1 MTMSGYNEKENPQK
15 RQTYD
20 ERRTD
25 FYVVLDF
32 KKARAVRMV
41 QMEDADGDKGMCLVI
56 PMLKNGFRKWGKNRF
71 RIILSARKSHR
82 NENASHILVPLVE
95 EDVQRAMVATGVC
108 NRYLHFAPIFGDV
121 VPDITKIPMPP
132 KFFKNSYESLE
143 ILKHKTDNPE
153 QGITLDTQSADGKI
167 DNGVNK
173 KGKVSSIRQKMR
185 DKILS
190 KTNNKKEE

>member
-1 MTMSGYNEKENPQK
+1 MSEYNEKEKP
-15 RQTYD
+15 RQQLMHD

-32 KKARAVRMV
+32 KKARSVRMV

-71 RIILSARKSHR
+71 RIIFAARKSHR
-82 NENASHILVPLVE
+82 DENASHILVPLVE
-95 EDVQRAMVATGVC
+95 EDVHRAMVATGVF

-132 KFFKNSYESLE
+132 KFCKGSYGYLE
-143 ILKHKTDNPE
+143 MLERKTDNPE

-173 KGKVSSIRQKMR
+173 KGKVSAIRQKMR
-185 DKILS
+185 EKILS

>member
-1 MTMSGYNEKENPQK
+1 MSEYNEKEKP
-15 RQTYD
+15 RQQQTHD

-32 KKARAVRMV
+32 KKARSVRMV

-71 RIILSARKSHR
+71 RIIFAARKTHR
-82 NENASHILVPLVE
+82 DENASHVLVPLVE
-95 EDVQRAMVATGVC
+95 EDVHKAMVATGVF

-132 KFFKNSYESLE
+132 KFCKGSNGYLE
-143 ILKHKTDNPE
+143 MLERKTDNPE

-185 DKILS
+185 DKILG
-190 KTNNKKEE
+190 KTNKKEE

>member
-1 MTMSGYNEKENPQK
+1 MSEYNEKEKP
-15 RQTYD
+15 RQQLMHD

-32 KKARAVRMV
+32 KKARGVRMV
-41 QMEDADGDKGMCLVI
+41 QMEDADGDMGMCLVI

-185 DKILS
+185 DKILG

>member
-1 MTMSGYNEKENPQK
+1 MSEYKEKYNPQK
-15 RQTYD
+15 QQTHD

-32 KKARAVRMV
+32 KKARGVRLV
-41 QMEDADGDKGMCLVI
+41 QMEDADGDKGMCLAI

-71 RIILSARKSHR
+71 RIILAARKSHR
-82 NENASHILVPLVE
+82 DENASHILVPLVE
-95 EDVQRAMVATGVC
+95 EDVHKAMVATGVF
-108 NRYLHFAPIFGDV
+108 NRYIHFAPIFGDV

-132 KFFKNSYESLE
+132 KFCKGSYGYLE
-143 ILKHKTDNPE
+143 MLERKTDNPE
-153 QGITLDTQSADGKI
+153 QGITLDTQSADGKV

-173 KGKVSSIRQKMR
+173 KGMVSSIRQKMR

>member
-1 MTMSGYNEKENPQK
+1 MSEYNEKNNPQK
-15 RQTYD
+15 QQTHD

-32 KKARAVRMV
+32 KKARSVRMV

-71 RIILSARKSHR
+71 RIIFAARKSHR
-82 NENASHILVPLVE
+82 DENASHILVPLVE
-95 EDVQRAMVATGVC
+95 EDVHRAMVATGVF

-132 KFFKNSYESLE
+132 KF
-143 ILKHKTDNPE
+143 
-153 QGITLDTQSADGKI
+153 
-167 DNGVNK
+167 
-173 KGKVSSIRQKMR
+173 
-185 DKILS
+185 
-190 KTNNKKEE
+190 

>member
-1 MTMSGYNEKENPQK
+1 MTMSEYNEKENPQK

-20 ERRTD
+20 ECRTD

-173 KGKVSSIRQKMR
+173 KGKVSSIRQRMR

-190 KTNNKKEE
+190 KTSNKKEE

>member
-1 MTMSGYNEKENPQK
+1 MTMSEYNEKEKP
-15 RQTYD
+15 RQQLMHD

-32 KKARAVRMV
+32 KKARSVRMV

-71 RIILSARKSHR
+71 RIIFAARKTHR
-82 NENASHILVPLVE
+82 DENASHILVPLVE
-95 EDVQRAMVATGVC
+95 EDVHRAMVATGVF

-132 KFFKNSYESLE
+132 KFCKGSYGYLE
-143 ILKHKTDNPE
+143 MLERKTDNPE
-153 QGITLDTQSADGKI
+153 QGITLDIQSADGKV

-173 KGKVSSIRQKMR
+173 KGKVSAIRQKMR
-185 DKILS
+185 DKILG

>member
-1 MTMSGYNEKENPQK
+1 MSEYNEKDNPQK
-15 RQTYD
+15 RQTND

-32 KKARAVRMV
+32 KKARGVRMV

-56 PMLKNGFRKWGKNRF
+56 PMLKNGFRKWGKNRY
-71 RIILSARKSHR
+71 RIILAARKSHR
-82 NENASHILVPLVE
+82 DENASHILVPLVE
-95 EDVQRAMVATGVC
+95 EDVQRAMVATGVF
-108 NRYLHFAPIFGDV
+108 NRYLHSAPIIGDV

-132 KFFKNSYESLE
+132 KFSKNTYAYLE
-143 ILKHKTDNPE
+143 TLEHKTDNPE

>member
-1 MTMSGYNEKENPQK
+1 MTMSEYNEKENPQK

-71 RIILSARKSHR
+71 RIIFAARKSHR
-82 NENASHILVPLVE
+82 DENASHVLVPLVE

-173 KGKVSSIRQKMR
+173 KGKVSAIRQKMR

>member
-1 MTMSGYNEKENPQK
+1 MSEYNEKEKP
-15 RQTYD
+15 RQQLTHD

-25 FYVVLDF
+25 VYVVLDF
-32 KKARAVRMV
+32 KKARSVRMV

>member
-1 MTMSGYNEKENPQK
+1 MSEYNEKNNPQK
-15 RQTYD
+15 QLTHD

-56 PMLKNGFRKWGKNRF
+56 PMLKNGFRKWGKNRY

-82 NENASHILVPLVE
+82 DENASHVLVPLVE
-95 EDVQRAMVATGVC
+95 DDVQRAMVATGVFM
-108 NRYLHFAPIFGDV
+108 RYLHSAPIIGDV

-132 KFFKNSYESLE
+132 KFSKNSYAYLE
-143 ILKHKTDNPE
+143 TLEHKTDNPE

>member
-1 MTMSGYNEKENPQK
+1 MSEYNEKNNPQK
-15 RQTYD
+15 QQTHD

-32 KKARAVRMV
+32 KKARSVRMV

-71 RIILSARKSHR
+71 RIIFAARKSHR
-82 NENASHILVPLVE
+82 DENASHILVPLVE

>member
-1 MTMSGYNEKENPQK
+1 MSEYNEKEKP
-15 RQTYD
+15 RQQLMHD

-32 KKARAVRMV
+32 KKARSVRMV

-71 RIILSARKSHR
+71 RIIFAARKTHR
-82 NENASHILVPLVE
+82 DENASHILVPLVE
-95 EDVQRAMVATGVC
+95 EDVHRAMVATGVF
-108 NRYLHFAPIFGDV
+108 NRYIHFAPIFGDV

-132 KFFKNSYESLE
+132 KFCKGSYGYLE
-143 ILKHKTDNPE
+143 MLERKTDNPE

-173 KGKVSSIRQKMR
+173 KGKVSAIRQKMR

>member
-1 MTMSGYNEKENPQK
+1 MSEQNEKEKPRQ
-15 RQTYD
+15 RQTHD
-20 ERRTD
+20 DRRTD

-32 KKARAVRMV
+32 KKARSVRMV

-95 EDVQRAMVATGVC
+95 EDVHRAMVATGVF

-153 QGITLDTQSADGKI
+153 QGITLDIQSADGKI

-173 KGKVSSIRQKMR
+173 KGKVSAIRQKMR
-185 DKILS
+185 EKILS
-190 KTNNKKEE
+190 KTNKKEE

>member
-1 MTMSGYNEKENPQK
+1 MSEYNEKNNPQK
-15 RQTYD
+15 QQTHD

-32 KKARAVRMV
+32 KKARSVRMV

-71 RIILSARKSHR
+71 RIIFAARKSHR
-82 NENASHILVPLVE
+82 DENASHILVPLVE
-95 EDVQRAMVATGVC
+95 EDVHRAMVATGVF
-108 NRYLHFAPIFGDV
+108 NRYIHFAPIFGDV

>member
-1 MTMSGYNEKENPQK
+1 MSEYNEKNNPQK
-15 RQTYD
+15 QQTHD

-32 KKARAVRMV
+32 KKARSVRMV

-71 RIILSARKSHR
+71 RIIFAARKTHR
-82 NENASHILVPLVE
+82 DENASHILVPLVE
-95 EDVQRAMVATGVC
+95 EDVHRAMVATGVF

-185 DKILS
+185 DKILG

>member
-1 MTMSGYNEKENPQK
+1 MSEYNEKNNPQK
-15 RQTYD
+15 QLTHD

-32 KKARAVRMV
+32 KKARSVRMV

-56 PMLKNGFRKWGKNRF
+56 PMLKNGFRKWGKNRY
-71 RIILSARKSHR
+71 RIIFAARKSHR
-82 NENASHILVPLVE
+82 DENASHVLIPLVE
-95 EDVQRAMVATGVC
+95 EDVHRAMVATGVF

-132 KFFKNSYESLE
+132 KFCKGSYGYLE
-143 ILKHKTDNPE
+143 MLERKTDNPE

-173 KGKVSSIRQKMR
+173 KGKVSAIRQKMR
-185 DKILS
+185 EKILS

>member
-1 MTMSGYNEKENPQK
+1 MSEYNEKNNPQK
-15 RQTYD
+15 QLTHD

-32 KKARAVRMV
+32 KKARSVRMV

-71 RIILSARKSHR
+71 RIIFAARKSHR
-82 NENASHILVPLVE
+82 DENASHILVPLVE
-95 EDVQRAMVATGVC
+95 EDVHRAMVATGVF

-121 VPDITKIPMPP
+121 VPDITKILRPQ
-132 KFFKNSYESLE
+132 KFCKSSYVY
-143 ILKHKTDNPE
+143 LKKWYHKTENPE
-153 QGITLDTQSADGKI
+153 KGIPLDAQSADGKI
-167 DNGVNK
+167 DNGVK
-173 KGKVSSIRQKMR
+173 QKGKFSAIRQKMR

-190 KTNNKKEE
+190 KTNKKE

>member
-1 MTMSGYNEKENPQK
+1 MSEYSEKDNPQK
-15 RQTYD
+15 RQTHV
-20 ERRTD
+20 RGRTD

-32 KKARAVRMV
+32 KKARGVRMV

-56 PMLKNGFRKWGKNRF
+56 PMLKNGFRKWGKNRY
-71 RIILSARKSHR
+71 RIILAARKSHR
-82 NENASHILVPLVE
+82 DENASHVLVPLVE
-95 EDVQRAMVATGVC
+95 DDVQRAMVATGVF
-108 NRYLHFAPIFGDV
+108 NRYLHSAPIIGDV

-132 KFFKNSYESLE
+132 KFSKNSYAYLE
-143 ILKHKTDNPE
+143 TLEHKTDNPE

-185 DKILS
+185 DKILG

>member
-1 MTMSGYNEKENPQK
+1 MSEYNEKEKP
-15 RQTYD
+15 RQQLIHD

-32 KKARAVRMV
+32 KKARSVRMV

-71 RIILSARKSHR
+71 RIIFAARKTHR
-82 NENASHILVPLVE
+82 DENASHILVPLVE
-95 EDVQRAMVATGVC
+95 EDVHRAMVATGVF

-132 KFFKNSYESLE
+132 KFCKGSYGYLE
-143 ILKHKTDNPE
+143 MLERKTDNPE
-153 QGITLDTQSADGKI
+153 QGITLDIQSADGKI

-185 DKILS
+185 DKILG
-190 KTNNKKEE
+190 KTSNKKEE

>member
-1 MTMSGYNEKENPQK
+1 MSEYNEKNNPRKQ
-15 RQTYD
+15 QTYD

-71 RIILSARKSHR
+71 RIIFAARKSHR
-82 NENASHILVPLVE
+82 DENASHILVPLVE
-95 EDVQRAMVATGVC
+95 EDVHRAMVATGVF

-153 QGITLDTQSADGKI
+153 QGITLDTQSADGKV
-167 DNGVNK
+167 DNGVNL
-173 KGKVSSIRQKMR
+173 KGKVSAIRQKMR

>member
-1 MTMSGYNEKENPQK
+1 MTMSEYNEKNNPQK
-15 RQTYD
+15 QLTHD

-32 KKARAVRMV
+32 KKARSVRMV

-71 RIILSARKSHR
+71 RIIFAARKSHR
-82 NENASHILVPLVE
+82 DENASHILVPLVE
-95 EDVQRAMVATGVC
+95 EDVHRAMVATGVF

-173 KGKVSSIRQKMR
+173 KGKVSAIRQKMR
-185 DKILS
+185 DKILG